1 MVLRLTKKLA
11 DKLKIK
17 SLPEYD
23 DKVSAFDEW
32 YGHLFTAGRIQYM
45 LFTNAYSLYSTLLP
59 GKGINNIKSFFEM
72 AGYCLSEILKEAECE
87 NMSGRFINNKIE
99 IIDVCKTNN
108 RGILGSMNDM
118 IAHSKF
124 YLLEYHLT
132 PVEIS
137 TRLNEMPYSYLNY
150 KNPLTVIKQMTLS

>member
-1 MVLRLTKKLA
+1 MVLRLTKRLA

-17 SLPEYD
+17 SLPEYYD
-23 DKVSAFDEW
+23 QVSAFDEW
-32 YGHLFTAGRIQYM
+32 YGHLFKADRTQYM

-72 AGYCLSEILKEAECE
+72 AGYYLFEALKEDNCE
-87 NMSGRFINNKIE
+87 NMIGRLITNKIE

-124 YLLEYHLT
+124 YLLEYQLT
-132 PVEIS
+132 PIEIS
-137 TRLNEMPYSYLNY
+137 TRLNEMLYSYLNY
-150 KNPLTVIKQMTLS
+150 ECPSAIIRQIALS